1 MEIINQVADGIY
13 QLRLPL
19 PFALNSMNCYLLR
32 DGDGWTV
39 IDAGLNYPSSR
50 ETWQQALAAL
60 QVPWRGIQRIILTH
74 THPDHYGAAGWLA
87 EQSGAPVYA
96 SAVEQ
101 RFAEWMWR
109 NGDENDHRM
118 LIMFQQHGV
127 PAALTEQVLGD
138 IAALRAQTGPHPALH
153 TLEPGPIKIGGR
165 RFDAFC
171 TPGHSDGHMVLYCA
185 DERLMICGDTVLMKI
200 TPNIGIWPTSQ
211 GKPLAEFLHS
221 LQRLTQCDV
230 ERALPGHGM
239 LITNW
244 QERIAALQQHHA
256 ARLDAAQAAAGTGA
270 TAWQICT
277 SLFPVAML
285 SSHQTRF
292 AVAETLAHLE
302 QLVDSGRAERIEA
315 DVVRYRAKA

>member
-1 MEIINQVADGIY
+1 MAMFPACAAQLRTSSKFTSLMTILYYLAGMLYQPYRKRLQWARVVWSCNTKRNARMEIINQDADGIY

-109 NGDENDHRM
+109 NGDENDPRM

-171 TPGHSDGHMVLYCA
+171 TPGHSDGHMVL
-185 DERLMICGDTVLMKI
+185 
-200 TPNIGIWPTSQ
+200 
-211 GKPLAEFLHS
+211 
-221 LQRLTQCDV
+221 
-230 ERALPGHGM
+230 
-239 LITNW
+239 
-244 QERIAALQQHHA
+244 
-256 ARLDAAQAAAGTGA
+256 
-270 TAWQICT
+270 
-277 SLFPVAML
+277 
-285 SSHQTRF
+285 
-292 AVAETLAHLE
+292 
-302 QLVDSGRAERIEA
+302 
-315 DVVRYRAKA
+315 

>member
-19 PFALNSMNCYLLR
+19 PFALSSMNSYVLR
-32 DGDGWTV
+32 DGDGWTI
-39 IDAGLNYPSSR
+39 IDAGLNYPASR

-60 QVPWRGIQRIILTH
+60 QVSWRSIRRIILTH

-87 EQSGAPVYA
+87 EHSGAPVYA

-109 NGDENDHRM
+109 NGDENDARM
-118 LIMFQQHGV
+118 MNLFQQHGV

-138 IAALRAQTGPHPALH
+138 IAALREQTGPHPVLH
-153 TLEPGPIKIGGR
+153 TLEPGPIEIGDR
-165 RFDAFC
+165 HFAMFC
-171 TPGHSDGHMVLYCA
+171 TPGHSDGHVVLFCA
-185 DERLMICGDTVLMKI
+185 DERLMLCGDTVLMKI

-211 GKPLAEFLHS
+211 GKPLADFLHS
-221 LQRLTQCDV
+221 LQRLAQCNV
-230 ERALPGHGM
+230 KLALPGHGM

-244 QERIAALQQHHA
+244 QQRIAELQQHHE

-277 SLFPVAML
+277 SLFPVARL

-292 AVAETLAHLE
+292 AMAEALAHME
-302 QLVDSGRAERIEA
+302 YLVESGCAERVEA
-315 DVVRYRAKA
+315 DVVQYRAKA